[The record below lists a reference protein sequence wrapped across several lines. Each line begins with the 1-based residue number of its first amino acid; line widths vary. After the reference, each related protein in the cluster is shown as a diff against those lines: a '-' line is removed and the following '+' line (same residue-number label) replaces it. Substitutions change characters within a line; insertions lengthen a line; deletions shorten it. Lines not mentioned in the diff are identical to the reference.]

1 MAMPI
6 VVVVVPGPIAPIVDG
21 DTNTTHV
28 LLALAA
34 GVAWLLWRRK

>member
-21 DTNTTHV
+21 DTITTLV